1 MVWGQRPAGRR
12 GHHRILCIFFYN
24 YIHKLAA
31 KVSENSAGIDI
42 VLAEWYDL
50 LSEELE
56 AVLRFLKHEYET
68 YTSVVDRRSEIETE
82 QQDIFHTVE
91 HLQAAQRLYEEMSQ
105 MGLLLQNIST
115 VKLKRCIKK

>member
-1 MVWGQRPAGRR
+1 M
-12 GHHRILCIFFYN
+12 
-24 YIHKLAA
+24 
-31 KVSENSAGIDI
+31 
-42 VLAEWYDL
+42 LAEWYDL

>member
-1 MVWGQRPAGRR
+1 M
-12 GHHRILCIFFYN
+12 
-24 YIHKLAA
+24 
-31 KVSENSAGIDI
+31 
-42 VLAEWYDL
+42 LAEWYDL

-56 AVLRFLKHEYET
+56 AVLRFLKHEYEI

-105 MGLLLQNIST
+105 MGQLLQNIST

>member
-1 MVWGQRPAGRR
+1 M
-12 GHHRILCIFFYN
+12 
-24 YIHKLAA
+24 
-31 KVSENSAGIDI
+31 SENSVGIDI

-56 AVLRFLKHEYET
+56 AVLRFLKHEYEI